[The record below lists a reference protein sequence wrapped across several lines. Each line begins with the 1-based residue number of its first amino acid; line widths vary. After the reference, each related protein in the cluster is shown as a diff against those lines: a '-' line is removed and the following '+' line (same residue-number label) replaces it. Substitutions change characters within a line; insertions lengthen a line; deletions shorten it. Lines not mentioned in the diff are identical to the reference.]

1 MAIVTSA
8 LIKALQVGFRMDFE
22 GSYKAAM
29 PQWMDVA
36 MKVPSSGRSS
46 VYGWLGLFPSMA
58 VWTGDRTYKDMKEH
72 NYTLTNKKYQ
82 AAVKVSRSDIED
94 DQDSGIGIYR
104 PLFMNMGDAAARFPD
119 EHVFALLTGGLS
131 NLCYDGQNFFDTEH
145 PVYPKV
151 DGTGTVVNT
160 SNLSVPTAP
169 AGTYYYWYLL
179 DTTRPLKPLIYQERR
194 MPNFQS
200 RTMLTDEAVFTSDE
214 FRFGVDCRAE
224 FGYGLWQ
231 QAYAS
236 AQSLTQAN
244 VWAAYEAMRQVEA
257 DGGVR
262 MGIRPNVLVVPAGQE
277 RVGEEALKPILADG
291 SSNTLHGKLR
301 VFSPDYLELKSLV
314 VT

>member
-104 PLFMNMGDAAARFPD
+104 PLFHEHGRLPPRAFPTSM
-119 EHVFALLTGGLS
+119 FFRLLTGG
-131 NLCYDGQNFFDTEH
+131 
-145 PVYPKV
+145 
-151 DGTGTVVNT
+151 
-160 SNLSVPTAP
+160 
-169 AGTYYYWYLL
+169 
-179 DTTRPLKPLIYQERR
+179 
-194 MPNFQS
+194 
-200 RTMLTDEAVFTSDE
+200 
-214 FRFGVDCRAE
+214 
-224 FGYGLWQ
+224 
-231 QAYAS
+231 
-236 AQSLTQAN
+236 
-244 VWAAYEAMRQVEA
+244 
-257 DGGVR
+257 
-262 MGIRPNVLVVPAGQE
+262 
-277 RVGEEALKPILADG
+277 
-291 SSNTLHGKLR
+291 
-301 VFSPDYLELKSLV
+301 FS
-314 VT
+314 